1 MKNRLKYREN
11 VRPPGVKVM
20 DLSSFQDLTSKAQA
34 RSRLRQHLN
43 PHTSYDEHCQRFL
56 NAIEPDSYIRPHRHE
71 FRSTTE
77 VETLLVLQ
85 GSVAL
90 IVFDDDGVLEFSVV
104 FGQEFDSKIMEIG
117 SMIWHTVIA
126 LESGTIIFEIKQGPF
141 VESRAKY
148 FASWAPAEGTTEAT
162 KYLADLMSRI

>member
-1 MKNRLKYREN
+1 MKNRFKCREN

-43 PHTSYDEHCQRFL
+43 LHTSYDEYCQRLL

-71 FRSTTE
+71 FRSMTE

-90 IVFDDDGVLEFSVV
+90 IVFDDNGVVDFS
-104 FGQEFDSKIMEIG
+104 
-117 SMIWHTVIA
+117 
-126 LESGTIIFEIKQGPF
+126 ESGDGLGPGLGQGRNRTLDD
-141 VESRAKY
+141 ST
-148 FASWAPAEGTTEAT
+148 AS
-162 KYLADLMSRI
+162 YSNN

>member
-1 MKNRLKYREN
+1 M
-11 VRPPGVKVM
+11 RPPGVKVT

-43 PHTSYDEHCQRFL
+43 LHTSYDEHCQRLL

-85 GSVAL
+85 GSLAL
-90 IVFDDDGVLEFSVV
+90 IVFDDDGVAEFSEI

-148 FASWAPAEGTTEAT
+148 FPSWAPAEGTAEAT
-162 KYLADLMSRI
+162 RYLAKLMRSV

>member
-1 MKNRLKYREN
+1 M
-11 VRPPGVKVM
+11 RPPGVKVI
-20 DLSSFQDLTSKAQA
+20 DVSSFQDLTSKAQA

-43 PHTSYDEHCQRFL
+43 LHTSYDEHCQRLL

-71 FRSTTE
+71 FPSTTE
-77 VETLLVLQ
+77 VETLLVMQ

-90 IVFDDDGVLEFSVV
+90 VVFADDGVVEFSEV
-104 FGQEFDSKIMEIG
+104 FGQEFDSRIMEIG

-141 VESRAKY
+141 VESKAKY
-148 FASWAPAEGTTEAT
+148 FPSWAPAEGNSEAT
-162 KYLADLMSRI
+162 QYLADLRSRI